1 VTKGDHDLYSNPFPS
16 RQTQPRIL
24 TYSMSPESL
33 ISSVLFGL
41 SVAMLAWGGEPY
53 YTQFLDRTEAAFR
66 EKLKRLRV
74 YPRHLRASIV
84 VWCIFVT
91 GHFLLMALVFDIPII
106 GLLLSMLLL
115 GFPWYLVKRW
125 AERRRELIED
135 QLADS
140 MVSLSSAIKAGLS
153 LAQSLEIL
161 AKQSPKPISQ
171 EFGQIIAE
179 YQMGKTMERCLDEA
193 RVRLRSENFALFA
206 AAMQASRDSGGKLN
220 ETVERIAVSVR
231 EMQRLER
238 KVMADTSQARTSA
251 LYMALVPI
259 VILAL
264 YYFVVDPVNTEKL
277 FTTVLGQLFLCASIV
292 LNVTAYIWARH
303 ILNPDI

>member
-1 VTKGDHDLYSNPFPS
+1 MT
-16 RQTQPRIL
+16 
-24 TYSMSPESL
+24 PEVL
-33 ISSVLFGL
+33 ISSLLFGG
-41 SVAMLAWGGEPY
+41 SVGILAWAGGPFFGGY
-53 YTQFLDRTEAAFR
+53 LDRVEAAFR
-66 EKLKRLRV
+66 EKLKRLRM
-74 YPRHLRASIV
+74 YPKHLRGSIIA
-84 VWCIFVT
+84 WCGFVL
-91 GHFLLMALVFDIPII
+91 GHFLLMSLVFDVPVI
-106 GLLLSMLLL
+106 GLMLSVLLL
-115 GFPWYLVKRW
+115 GVPWYLVKRW

-171 EFGQIIAE
+171 EFGQVIAE
-179 YQMGKTMERCLDEA
+179 YQMGKTLERCLDEA
-193 RVRLRSENFALFA
+193 RARLRSENFALFS
-206 AAMQASRDSGGKLN
+206 AAMQASRESGGKLN
-220 ETVERIAVSVR
+220 ETVERIAISVR

-238 KVMADTSQARTSA
+238 KVIADTAQARTSA

-259 VILAL
+259 AILAL

-277 FTTVLGQLFLCASIV
+277 FTTVLGQLFLCASIT
-292 LNVTAYIWARH
+292 LNVTAYFWARH

>member
-1 VTKGDHDLYSNPFPS
+1 
-16 RQTQPRIL
+16 
-24 TYSMSPESL
+24 MAPEIL
-33 ISSVLFGL
+33 ISSALLGL
-41 SVAMLAWGGEPY
+41 SVALLSWAGDPY
-53 YTQFLDRTEAAFR
+53 YTQGLDRAEGAFR

-74 YPRHLRASIV
+74 YPRHLRASIIAWCSFV
-84 VWCIFVT
+84 V

-106 GLLLSMLLL
+106 GLVLSMLLL
-115 GFPWYLVKRW
+115 GVPWYLVKRW

-171 EFGQIIAE
+171 EFGQIVAE
-179 YQMGKTMERCLDEA
+179 YQMGKTLEKCLDEA
-193 RVRLRSENFALFA
+193 RARLRSENFALFA

-238 KVMADTSQARTSA
+238 KVVADTAQARTSA

-264 YYFVVDPVNTEKL
+264 YYFVIDPVNTEKL
-277 FTTVLGQLFLCASIV
+277 FTTVLGQLFLCVSII
-292 LNVTAYIWARH
+292 LNVAAYFWARH

>member
-1 VTKGDHDLYSNPFPS
+1 MTV
-16 RQTQPRIL
+16 
-24 TYSMSPESL
+24 ESV
-33 ISSVLFGL
+33 ISSVLFGAA
-41 SVAMLAWGGEPY
+41 VALLAWAGEPFY
-53 YTQFLDRTEAAFR
+53 GAFLDRAEAAFR
-66 EKLKRLRV
+66 DKLKRMRI
-74 YPRHLRASIV
+74 YPKHLRASIA
-84 VWCIFVT
+84 VWCGLSVA
-91 GHFLLMALVFDIPII
+91 HFLLMALVFDIPII
-106 GLLLSMLLL
+106 GLILSLLLL
-115 GFPWYLVKRW
+115 GLPWYMVKRW
-125 AERRRELIED
+125 AERRHALIED

-179 YQMGKTMERCLDEA
+179 YQMGKTLEKCLDEA

-206 AAMQASRDSGGKLN
+206 AAMQASRESGGKLN
-220 ETVERIAVSVR
+220 ETVERIAISVR

-238 KVMADTSQARTSA
+238 KVMADTAQARTSA
-251 LYMALVPI
+251 LYMALVPV

-277 FTTVLGQLFLCASIV
+277 FTTVLGQIFLCASII
-292 LNVTAYIWARH
+292 LNVTAYLWARH